1 MKGGKGFSV
10 LGANVCLVM
19 NHSEAVMK
27 HYLAAENAVE
37 NPDAMYDIALR
48 EYDYHLNEFEP
59 FGDHPDNKG
68 RVKGDIDVGLVDI
81 ENQVLYVKEVK
92 TSYGDL
98 RKADDQ
104 LERVEDHFE
113 STGWD
118 VITNKV
124 LER

>member
-1 MKGGKGFSV
+1 MFV
-10 LGANVCLVM
+10 LGM
-19 NHSEAVMK
+19 DHSEAVMK

-98 RKADDQ
+98 SKADDQ